1 MSHISTLLIRNLEDV
16 FGENDPVRRRAAID
30 EIFTEDCVFYEPRG
44 SYRGRDEIHRIAGV
58 IKATHP
64 DFRYQP
70 IVPPEELGNG
80 GRVQWVSGRP
90 GEAPEYAGTD
100 FIIARDSRI
109 AAVYLFFDPLP

>member
-1 MSHISTLLIRNLEDV
+1 MSSIPTLLIRNLEDV

-44 SYRGRDEIHRIAGV
+44 SYRGREEIHRIAGV

-70 IVPPEELGNG
+70 IAPPEELGNS

-100 FIIARDSRI
+100 FIIASDGRI
-109 AAVYLFFDPLP
+109 AAVYLFFDKLP

>member
-1 MSHISTLLIRNLEDV
+1 MSSISTLLIRNLEDV
-16 FGENDPVRRRAAID
+16 FGENDPVRRRAAVD

-44 SYRGRDEIHRIAGV
+44 TYRGRDEIHRIAGV

-90 GEAPEYAGTD
+90 GESPEYAATD
-100 FIIARDSRI
+100 FIIARDGRI
-109 AAVYLFFDPLP
+109 AAVYLFFDKPS